1 MRKRE
6 SCILK
11 FTILTAVAMSPIFES
26 LFAQYATYE
35 PLDVT
40 LEITGVVFGL
50 LSVWLAKKNHIGV
63 FPTGMI
69 STSIFVYLLLKWGLV
84 GDMLINAYYF
94 GMSVYGW
101 VIWSR
106 VNDQQQTTLI
116 TRINQ
121 LEWKYL
127 FLLFVGSLGFVYGVY
142 QWFGLW
148 NSSTAMIDTL
158 TTAIFF
164 SGMWLM
170 ARRKIENWIFWI
182 VGDIISVPLYLIK
195 GFSFTSLQY
204 LIFTFIAIYGYL
216 EWKKILDNH
225 PATVGK

>member
-1 MRKRE
+1 M
-6 SCILK
+6 
-11 FTILTAVAMSPIFES
+11 LTAVAMSPIFES
-26 LFAQYATYE
+26 LFSQYATYE

-69 STSIFVYLLLKWGLV
+69 STSIYVYLLLKWGLV

-101 VIWSR
+101 VIWTR
-106 VNDQQQTTLI
+106 VNDQEQVTLI
-116 TRINQ
+116 SRINQ
-121 LEWKYL
+121 QEWRYL
-127 FLLFVGSLGFVYGVY
+127 LLLFVGSLGFVYGVY
-142 QWFGLW
+142 QWFGFW
-148 NSSTAMIDTL
+148 NSSTAVIDTL

-170 ARRKIENWIFWI
+170 ARRNIENWIFWI

-204 LIFTFIAIYGYL
+204 LIFTFIAIYGYI

>member
-1 MRKRE
+1 
-6 SCILK
+6 
-11 FTILTAVAMSPIFES
+11 MSPIFES